1 MKKAIALILVGL
13 LAFSLTAC
21 DDERNEN
28 SENLTAARTVNERAS
43 TADPDNETPH
53 DDPEIL
59 QESEETPMANPDNET
74 PHDDPEILQKN
85 GDASAAAPD
94 NEISHDDPEILG
106 TGIGVEMEITQLTDS
121 TNPAK
126 MVVTI
131 TNNSTAEYT
140 IGEYYEIEKLNGNKW
155 EKVPL
160 DFNVDDVELIIAAGG
175 SHNFNIN
182 LYPEQ
187 YKYTAGTYR
196 VIKGDLYTEF
206 TIN

>member
-28 SENLTAARTVNERAS
+28 SKNLTAARTVNERAS
-43 TADPDNETPH
+43 TAD
-53 DDPEIL
+53 
-59 QESEETPMANPDNET
+59 PDNET

-175 SHNFNIN
+175 SQNFNIN